1 MALIRG
7 GEIFLFDCGEG
18 TQMQFQRTGLKPG
31 KLSRIFISHFHG
43 DHFYGLIG
51 LLTSLQMGGRHK
63 TLNIYGPEGIRKYLE
78 FMQQFSQF
86 NFEYD
91 VDVHEIKEDSGET
104 VWDMGEYY
112 VRARPLRHRIF
123 VLGFRV
129 EEKSKPGKFNVE
141 EAERLGIPDG
151 PLRRLLQKGDSVV
164 LANGREIHPSQ
175 VLGPKRSGKKIAYC
189 LDTGPCRNA
198 IELAKGADLLVHEG
212 TFEESQTE
220 WAETTGHST
229 VMQAATIAQEAGVKK
244 LILTHISARYK
255 EADEQLLL
263 TQAQKIFPN
272 TMIGRDLMRIEV

>member
-1 MALIRG
+1 
-7 GEIFLFDCGEG
+7 
-18 TQMQFQRTGLKPG
+18 MQFQRAGLKPG

-51 LLTSLQMGGRHK
+51 LLTSLQMGGRQK
-63 TLNIYGPEGIRKYLE
+63 ALNIYGPEGTRQYLE
-78 FMQQFSQF
+78 FMQQISQF
-86 NFEYD
+86 TFEYE
-91 VDVHEIKEDSGET
+91 VIVHEMKEKSDEI
-104 VWDMGEYY
+104 VWDMGEYD

-129 EEKSKPGKFNVE
+129 EEKPKPGKFKVE
-141 EAERLGIPDG
+141 EAEKLCIPDG
-151 PLRRLLQKGDSVV
+151 PLRRRLQEGESVV
-164 LANGREIHPSQ
+164 LPNGTEIHPSQ
-175 VLGPKRSGKKIAYC
+175 VLGPKRPGKIIAYC
-189 LDTGPCRNA
+189 LDTGPCENA
-198 IELAKGADLLVHEG
+198 IELARGADLLIHEG
-212 TFEESQTE
+212 TFDESQTE

-229 VMQAATIAQEAGVKK
+229 VVQAATIAREAGVKK